1 MANWGVPDM
10 QGVRGGT
17 GAIDTAP
24 PRLVPRQAG
33 PDARMRALLDD
44 LRVEAAQADR
54 DGDAGAAADLRRAAV
69 SLASRHGAATR
80 EDVARAPEAPARA
93 TCFGAFSLVVDG
105 RPLPLSGLRPRARSV
120 LRLLALQGGR
130 PLHREVLLASLWPET
145 DQVSAARSMLTTLS
159 SVRSVLASTPAAG
172 ALSREGAAYRLATEA
187 VVTDVAL
194 ADAALERARRVASD
208 PTADVDGDYAAVLDL
223 YAGDLLVEEGPAD
236 WVVEPREQWRVRM
249 AGAAHEL
256 AVLRYRRGKTA
267 AAAAAARRGLA
278 IDRHSDQ
285 LWRVLVAALRAGED
299 DAAAERA
306 EAGYSTVLGE
316 LAVG

>member
-1 MANWGVPDM
+1 
-10 QGVRGGT
+10 
-17 GAIDTAP
+17 
-24 PRLVPRQAG
+24 
-33 PDARMRALLDD
+33 
-44 LRVEAAQADR
+44 
-54 DGDAGAAADLRRAAV
+54 AADLRRAAV
-69 SLASRHGAATR
+69 ALAGRHGAATR
-80 EDVARAPEAPARA
+80 DDVPRAPEAPARA
-93 TCFGAFSLVVDG
+93 TCFGSFSLVVDG

-159 SVRSVLASTPAAG
+159 SVRAVLVSTPAEG
-172 ALSREGAAYRLATEA
+172 ALSREGAAYRLDPEA

-194 ADAALERARRVASD
+194 ADAALDRARRAAADLAADADGAYVA
-208 PTADVDGDYAAVLDL
+208 ALDL
-223 YAGDLLVEEGPAD
+223 YAGELLAEEGPAE
-236 WVVEPREQWRVRM
+236 WVVEPREDWRVRM

-256 AVLRYRRGKTA
+256 AVLRYRRGQTA

-278 IDRHSDQ
+278 VDRRSDQ

-299 DAAAERA
+299 DVAAERA
-306 EAGYSTVLGE
+306 ESDYGSLLSE